1 MPAVYFFTIIVT
13 VLVIDLSNLF
23 IKSFTPSQPSPTG
36 EGAGFTFPPW
46 GKLKGGKN
54 LNNR

>member
-1 MPAVYFFTIIVT
+1 MY
-13 VLVIDLSNLF
+13 
-23 IKSFTPSQPSPTG
+23 IKGNTG

-54 LNNR
+54 FKRYVIGIMKRYM